1 MNIAVPVKY
10 VPDTETIV
18 KIGKDGKSI
27 NKDGVTYILNP
38 YDEFAVE
45 EALKLKEALGG
56 EVTVITVGDEEANKA
71 LRTGMAMGADKAVH
85 IRTDAFVDS
94 SAAAKLLADSLK
106 GKGFDIILMGMKAVD
121 DDAGAAGPMLA
132 EYMGLPCVTM
142 VTKLDVGDSKASAK
156 RETENGVETVETPLP
171 AVFTA
176 QKGLNEP
183 RYPSLKGIM
192 MAKKKPI
199 DEIPAGNFING
210 VEILEMKLP
219 PSRPEGRIVGEGVE
233 AVPALVK
240 LLKEEAKAI

>member
-183 RYPSLKGIM
+183 RYPSLK
-192 MAKKKPI
+192 
-199 DEIPAGNFING
+199 EI
-210 VEILEMKLP
+210 
-219 PSRPEGRIVGEGVE
+219 GRAHV
-233 AVPALVK
+233 
-240 LLKEEAKAI
+240 